1 MKTLYKF
8 SFVLS
13 LMLLVASVQSW
24 GKDLQQIKL
33 TLATTGLS
41 DIQINAT
48 DGKQF
53 TIDWG
58 DGSTDTYTGQGDAW
72 SKDVV
77 CNHTYASNTNYNV
90 TISGSTADC
99 DLIVVYFYMSDLTQI
114 DLSKAPNLKK
124 LYCMG
129 NKLTTLDVSNNTA
142 LTELHCG
149 GNQLTTLDLSKN
161 AALQV
166 LECPGNKLVAL
177 DVRTN
182 ANLYALYCNDN
193 YLTDLKVT
201 RSTLNLLYCYNNSLS
216 LQLLYDLSIAYN
228 GVANLGAQQ
237 IENAYQK
244 LVGDEVDFNQY
255 LLTTGTNTFTV
266 TLNGNAAIK
275 GTDYTEKAGK
285 LTFLT
290 KGTFEVSITNDL
302 ILNNSSYNVPPRLV
316 INILIDPTPKELTVD
331 FDVINGFYKPFE
343 RIISLATTPNTDI
356 TIDWGDNT
364 TNTYTEPKNG
374 TVVNY
379 TKTYPQAG
387 SYKVKITSIGD
398 ISSVYCSG
406 LRITAIDLSQC
417 TALKEIYCSNNLFT
431 SVDLSACQTLTRFSC
446 PYNSLTSLDVSKNL
460 QLRNLDISNGTL
472 NSIDL
477 SNNIK
482 LDSVYLYNNAIPLNE
497 LYKISQQ
504 TKSLSVN
511 NLGEQTLPAVTVTG
525 NTAID
530 LSNMT
535 TLGATETVFTVEKE
549 SDGTSTTGSGVK
561 GENTTAAVSPDYTLD
576 NGKLT
581 LITNG
586 TYKVTMTNESVL
598 SNGTTKPSVKATYIK
613 TSTTGISDLT
623 SKTLKIYPNPTEGIL
638 NIETENNAL
647 PNVKLITVQGNVILQ
662 TQSNSIDLSPYEKG
676 IYLLQIDGK
685 TFKIRKD

>member
-1 MKTLYKF
+1 
-8 SFVLS
+8 
-13 LMLLVASVQSW
+13 
-24 GKDLQQIKL
+24 
-33 TLATTGLS
+33 
-41 DIQINAT
+41 
-48 DGKQF
+48 
-53 TIDWG
+53 
-58 DGSTDTYTGQGDAW
+58 
-72 SKDVV
+72 
-77 CNHTYASNTNYNV
+77 
-90 TISGSTADC
+90 
-99 DLIVVYFYMSDLTQI
+99 
-114 DLSKAPNLKK
+114 
-124 LYCMG
+124 
-129 NKLTTLDVSNNTA
+129 
-142 LTELHCG
+142 
-149 GNQLTTLDLSKN
+149 
-161 AALQV
+161 
-166 LECPGNKLVAL
+166 
-177 DVRTN
+177 
-182 ANLYALYCNDN
+182 
-193 YLTDLKVT
+193 
-201 RSTLNLLYCYNNSLS
+201 
-216 LQLLYDLSIAYN
+216 
-228 GVANLGAQQ
+228 
-237 IENAYQK
+237 
-244 LVGDEVDFNQY
+244 
-255 LLTTGTNTFTV
+255 
-266 TLNGNAAIK
+266 
-275 GTDYTEKAGK
+275 
-285 LTFLT
+285 
-290 KGTFEVSITNDL
+290 
-302 ILNNSSYNVPPRLV
+302 
-316 INILIDPTPKELTVD
+316 
-331 FDVINGFYKPFE
+331 
-343 RIISLATTPNTDI
+343 
-356 TIDWGDNT
+356 
-364 TNTYTEPKNG
+364 
-374 TVVNY
+374 
-379 TKTYPQAG
+379 
-387 SYKVKITSIGD
+387 
-398 ISSVYCSG
+398 
-406 LRITAIDLSQC
+406 
-417 TALKEIYCSNNLFT
+417 
-431 SVDLSACQTLTRFSC
+431 
-446 PYNSLTSLDVSKNL
+446 
-460 QLRNLDISNGTL
+460 LRNLDISNGTL

-613 TSTTGISDLT
+613 TSTTGISNLT